1 MRENLEEEDRM
12 LDSSRCSM
20 GDDGDDDDEPRR
32 RFDSR
37 KIGRADFVWSGGV
50 RWYNLVIGEGS

>member
-20 GDDGDDDDEPRR
+20 GDDDEPRR

-50 RWYNLVIGEGS
+50 RWYNLVIGERS